1 MDNSKKNKLKNALL
15 IAGALGGGV
24 LGGVKGK
31 KDAKSYNARLNE
43 NYDLD
48 DLISKH
54 KSSTKNYESL
64 LHDLDSAYT
73 DRSSNPNRYQR
84 DDLEFTGIN
93 SIDGSHERWIK
104 NRKSLLKGLNFHDK
118 ESKRLDG
125 MKMDVNKSMRNKAA
139 LGLLIGTLGTGA
151 GIYAYNKIK
160 DKKEREKREAEL
172 EEYIKTNPEYL
183 NSLRIKNR
191 L

>member
-15 IAGALGGGV
+15 IAGALGGTV

-64 LHDLDSAYT
+64 LKDLDSDYVEG
-73 DRSSNPNRYQR
+73 SGYPNKYKKDNVRYV
-84 DDLEFTGIN
+84 DLG
-93 SIDGSHERWIK
+93 SIDKNHERWIK

-183 NSLRIKNR
+183 NSLRIKNK

>member
-1 MDNSKKNKLKNALL
+1 VD
-15 IAGALGGGV
+15 LG
-24 LGGVKGK
+24 
-31 KDAKSYNARLNE
+31 
-43 NYDLD
+43 
-48 DLISKH
+48 
-54 KSSTKNYESL
+54 
-64 LHDLDSAYT
+64 
-73 DRSSNPNRYQR
+73 
-84 DDLEFTGIN
+84 
-93 SIDGSHERWIK
+93 SIDKNHERWIK

-183 NSLRIKNR
+183 NSLRIKNK